1 MSDLAHDPERRL
13 TLRQADQARN
23 DFAAILDEL
32 DFVKGQLA
40 WLPTRAYVGKIALL
54 ATGSVLTLIAAA
66 ALLRCPKGLRA

>member
-23 DFAAILDEL
+23 DFAAIIDEL

-54 ATGSVLTLIAAA
+54 ATGSVLALIAAA
-66 ALLRCPKGLRA
+66 ALLLVP